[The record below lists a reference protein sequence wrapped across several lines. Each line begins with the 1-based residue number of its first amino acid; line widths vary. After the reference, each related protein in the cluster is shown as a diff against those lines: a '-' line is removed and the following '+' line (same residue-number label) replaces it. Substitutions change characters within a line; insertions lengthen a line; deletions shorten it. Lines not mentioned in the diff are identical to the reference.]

1 MTVKELSEF
10 TGKTE
15 RTVRNWISKAGD
27 KINPVPYETISQGV
41 PHQYNVDEVEIILN
55 SGSMSKDA
63 VRILMENARK
73 NQQIEPIQNVQG
85 IDYNALGAII
95 ASSVAA
101 AISPLIKEIIS
112 ERDPVKIDG
121 DKSVYLPEP
130 TPEINLRDRLRK
142 SINDYSLS
150 HFDGDR
156 REAWNSLYQEIYYRM
171 HRNVRLSAKNRNM
184 QKLDYLESENLL
196 INSIAIVEDLMS
208 E

>member
-15 RTVRNWISKAGD
+15 RTVRSWISNAGD
-27 KINPVPYETISQGV
+27 KIKPVPYETISQGI
-41 PHQYNVDEVEIILN
+41 PHQYSIDDVETILN

-63 VRILMENARK
+63 VRILMENARREVSIAAVPFNMEDFAAVIGASISSALSPVIERLERLESSNIPIK
-73 NQQIEPIQNVQG
+73 NKLA
-85 IDYNALGAII
+85 ALPAPD
-95 ASSVAA
+95 V
-101 AISPLIKEIIS
+101 
-112 ERDPVKIDG
+112 
-121 DKSVYLPEP
+121 
-130 TPEINLRDRLRK
+130 NLRDRLRK

-171 HRNVRLSAKNRNM
+171 HRNIRLSAKNRNM
-184 QKLDYLESENLL
+184 QKLDYLESEGLL
-196 INSIAIVEDLMS
+196 LNSITIIEELQG